1 MKPKAR
7 QTLLLVVMVVV
18 CLLVARQYLP
28 MLQPPTAS
36 RVAER
41 ERTLKSLQSDL
52 MVARKTE
59 QDRQSELLKMR
70 GLAAPF
76 WIPANPAVKV
86 EQEISTEFSR
96 IMRLAMLSS
105 AAGSQKVDVNKEKN
119 GSCLQEVVVSIE
131 AKGVSMRE
139 LTRFF
144 SLMRTTPSGKKF
156 RWEYAKIQPDNPRTP
171 SAVNF
176 SARLKVLVLNQD
188 ARAFLGLSTA
198 PMATS
203 SEKAAAIQKG
213 SSQKKGV
220 STTSTRSGNP

>member
-1 MKPKAR
+1 MKPKTR

-18 CLLVARQYLP
+18 CLLVAKQYLP
-28 MLQPPTAS
+28 MFQPPTAA

-70 GLAAPF
+70 ELAAPF

-119 GSCLQEVVVSIE
+119 GSCLQEIVISIE

-144 SLMRTTPSGKKF
+144 SLMRTTPAGRKF

-198 PMATS
+198 PASSS
-203 SEKAAAIQKG
+203 SEKAAVQKG
-213 SSQKKGV
+213 STQKKGV
-220 STTSTRSGNP
+220 STTSTRSGTP

>member
-198 PMATS
+198 PMAAS
-203 SEKAAAIQKG
+203 SEKAAAVQKG